1 MPVLGTRAWPTVSPR
16 DRKSPRLSRPQFP
29 HQHTEMAALALRASQ
44 TSEGAVR
51 LEGRGDCGF
60 RAPASRAARWQD
72 LCGSEAGGGG
82 RAAARRPP
90 APNLGWHLS
99 LGSSCSFFGHHL
111 SLCEMLSDTLF
122 LLFLAL
128 WGQGGEK
135 QSSWASRA
143 EFPVP
148 SSLSLGEVDTPRSGG
163 HPGPSARVL
172 PLRSQRAEEGG
183 SRAPGPGPSAWAPT
197 PLACPLRL
205 PSPWP

>member
-1 MPVLGTRAWPTVSPR
+1 MASGLRRHELLGGRTS
-16 DRKSPRLSRPQFP
+16 
-29 HQHTEMAALALRASQ
+29 AALRQVA
-44 TSEGAVR
+44 EGGLQR
-51 LEGRGDCGF
+51 
-60 RAPASRAARWQD
+60 
-72 LCGSEAGGGG
+72 
-82 RAAARRPP
+82 

-205 PSPWP
+205 PSPCP